1 MKCDNYYSQD
11 PTFLAVLVT
20 SAVSVVTLCLGLAV
34 ILSLTCRK
42 RAETSQ
48 TSSVSPARPALTN
61 LDTVSLESER
71 EEQLRPDTKNV
82 TFTTFHNTGSS
93 LLLPSSSSSQTTETS
108 SSSSHLYLETI
119 KTLDEKYSLVSSTPN
134 TTKFL
139 QDKRKEKLQTF
150 SQTTLLES
158 ASECGSDLSRLREQ
172 TNSVSDSVTF
182 GEDREERLQHS
193 FDHFSHEGEFPSP
206 TPPPACQCNSSTC
219 HNNQN
224 NLTVLI

>member
-1 MKCDNYYSQD
+1 M
-11 PTFLAVLVT
+11 
-20 SAVSVVTLCLGLAV
+20 SVVTLCLGLAV

-48 TSSVSPARPALTN
+48 TSSASPARPALTN

-71 EEQLRPDTKNV
+71 EREEHHLRPDTKNV
-82 TFTTFHNTGSS
+82 TFTTFHHTGSS
-93 LLLPSSSSSQTTETS
+93 LLLPSSSSSSQTTETS
-108 SSSSHLYLETI
+108 SSSSSQLYLETI
-119 KTLDEKYSLVSSTPN
+119 KTLDERYSLVSSTPN

-158 ASECGSDLSRLREQ
+158 ASECGSDLSRLREP

-182 GEDREERLQHS
+182 GDERLQHS
-193 FDHFSHEGEFPSP
+193 FDHFSHDGEFPSP
-206 TPPPACQCNSSTC
+206 SPPPCQCNSSHC
-219 HNNQN
+219 HTDQN

>member
-1 MKCDNYYSQD
+1 M
-11 PTFLAVLVT
+11 
-20 SAVSVVTLCLGLAV
+20 SVVTLCLGLAV
-34 ILSLTCRK
+34 ILSLACRK
-42 RAETSQ
+42 RAETSK
-48 TSSVSPARPALTN
+48 TSSVRPARPALTN
-61 LDTVSLESER
+61 LDTVSLESERESER

-82 TFTTFHNTGSS
+82 TFTTFHHTGSS
-93 LLLPSSSSSQTTETS
+93 LLLPSSSSSSQTTETS
-108 SSSSHLYLETI
+108 SSSSSQLYLETI
-119 KTLDEKYSLVSSTPN
+119 KTLDERYSLVSSTPN

-158 ASECGSDLSRLREQ
+158 ASECGSDLSRLREP

-182 GEDREERLQHS
+182 GDERLQHS
-193 FDHFSHEGEFPSP
+193 FDHFSHEGEFASPSP
-206 TPPPACQCNSSTC
+206 APVCQCDSSIC